1 MICYNGWII
10 CFNGYIIYQ
19 MDRYN
24 TCHCLGKLELICQ
37 KKEAGAVYQVKPF
50 NGKILN
56 SVNSSVCCCYDNTM
70 YLV

>member
-1 MICYNGWII
+1 
-10 CFNGYIIYQ
+10 
-19 MDRYN
+19 MDRCN
-24 TCHCLGKLELICQ
+24 TSHCLGKLELISQ

-56 SVNSSVCCCYDNTM
+56 SVNSSVCCCYDNTT

>member
-1 MICYNGWII
+1 MIYYFGCII

-19 MDRYN
+19 MDICIITHY
-24 TCHCLGKLELICQ
+24 LGKLELISQ
-37 KKEAGAVYQVKPF
+37 KKEPGAVYQVKPF

-56 SVNSSVCCCYDNTM
+56 SVNSSVCCCYDNAT